1 MWRQRTAILLKAARP
16 CYTGGMDIL
25 RKLFPQKTP
34 VPYDAE
40 KKVPVL
46 RCSICTGEQVA
57 GFKDKQSGAF
67 EEITLIRN
75 ERELRDFMRL
85 YGIKAIS
92 REY

>member
-1 MWRQRTAILLKAARP
+1 M
-16 CYTGGMDIL
+16 
-25 RKLFPQKTP
+25 
-34 VPYDAE
+34 
-40 KKVPVL
+40 L